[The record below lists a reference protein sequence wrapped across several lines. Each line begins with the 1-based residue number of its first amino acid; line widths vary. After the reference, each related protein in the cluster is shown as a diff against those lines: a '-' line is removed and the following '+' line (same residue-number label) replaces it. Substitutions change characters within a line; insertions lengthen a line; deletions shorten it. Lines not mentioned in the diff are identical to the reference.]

1 MTIFDFLRDLCF
13 TKKSTTEITQEDLQ
27 QFQPFM
33 INRWFTFY
41 GKPQSIFI
49 NETLNKYSML
59 FDDKYDLYKFYRNI
73 IPKVPSKMIHY
84 VKKKQKDKAKEADE
98 ISLKIVSQNNNIS
111 TRELKMYVALSQSLI
126 K

>member
-41 GKPQSIFI
+41 GKPQSIFV
-49 NETLNKYSML
+49 NETLNKYSTL

-84 VKKKQKDKAKEADE
+84 VKKKQKDKAKEDDE